1 MAVSVELVP
10 FLAQLRDLYSQ
21 PRGFARFKDYLDIL
35 RTQTGEM
42 ELPISNVNPMAKPH
56 VLERVEQLI
65 ALGAEEIALE
75 AAREGAARLSDVDDA
90 LRLIVIVADD
100 ALGGWTNRA
109 FAEFA
114 HRHESKHQVQRGWV
128 VVMLWSSEEPAAELI
143 RAETLASLYRTID
156 ERRNG
161 KVRTLREI
169 LEREGR
175 TLALRRRCIVRTTT
189 RPIVRRSSHIS
200 IRTPRRLSSPR
211 STATRSPSRSA
222 IRRSARHKS
231 ERGPLARS
239 PLL

>member
-128 VVMLWSSEEPAAELI
+128 VVMLWSSEEPSAELI

-161 KVRTLREI
+161 KMRTLREI
-169 LEREGR
+169 LDRE
-175 TLALRRRCIVRTTT
+175 
-189 RPIVRRSSHIS
+189 
-200 IRTPRRLSSPR
+200 IRTQRFAGAVSPYENAEYHAKVEPYLDSGAAPVVMAALYGDDVAESLGYR
-211 STATRSPSRSA
+211 PLGA
-222 IRRSARHKS
+222 HKS
-231 ERGPLARS
+231 ERGPLAQS

>member
-109 FAEFA
+109 FTEFA
-114 HRHESKHQVQRGWV
+114 HRYESKHHVARGWV
-128 VVMLWSSEEPAAELI
+128 VVMLWSSEEPAVELL
-143 RAETLASLYRTID
+143 RAETLATLYRTVD

-175 TLALRRRCIVRTTT
+175 ALTFAGGESPYGSAAFRAKVQ
-189 RPIVRRSSHIS
+189 PYLDSHAA
-200 IRTPRRLSSPR
+200 PVVFAALYGDE
-211 STATRSPSRSA
+211 TAASLGYP
-222 IRRSARHKS
+222 
-231 ERGPLARS
+231 PLGAT
-239 PLL
+239 